1 MAIDINDLVGDNG
14 RVNFRL
20 LTDFVAHVDE
30 DSFLSSFRHP
40 LFVGKELYDG
50 QMTKTMDTYTMKFS
64 KSQIGIPMDS
74 FRGASAAPETT
85 FSQTSQGSMN
95 KAVYMLRR
103 KDYSQNPPNVITLG
117 RSNNNDMVVAD
128 YAVSQEHAQIII
140 FHGMYFIVDMNST
153 NGTVVNDRPIHPEA
167 KVKVMVNDTIAFG
180 RLVFVLMSPRD
191 LYRSL
196 QV

>member
-1 MAIDINDLVGDNG
+1 MSTDISDLVGENG

-20 LTDFVAHVDE
+20 LTGFVARVDE
-30 DSFLSSFRHP
+30 GTFLDSFRHP

-64 KSQIGIPMDS
+64 KSKVGISPEG
-74 FRGASAAPETT
+74 FAGAQTAAEAL
-85 FSQTSQGSMN
+85 SQSSQGGIG
-95 KAVYMLRR
+95 KAIYMLRR

-117 RSNNNDMVVAD
+117 RSNSNDLVIAD
-128 YAVSQEHAQIII
+128 YAVSQEHAQIIL

-153 NGTVVNDRPIHPEA
+153 NGTLVNDKPIHPEA
-167 KVKVMVNDTIAFG
+167 KVKVMVDDTIAFG

-196 QV
+196 RV